1 MKKIHRFIGMIVI
14 EGIVARLI
22 DEDIARQ
29 AKSVLKLSAGE
40 VISLCDGKGHSWT
53 GPIQGISKDT
63 IEIEIEGSFD
73 GGDGFVRD
81 VTVYLAMLKS
91 DHFDFALQKAVECGA
106 QRIVPIISRRT
117 IKLQLKPERAQRIIR
132 EATEQ
137 SGRLVVPELLD
148 ARSFLQGLE
157 HWKISGT
164 PGIFFDVEGRPMQ
177 SLPQTQAISCFIGP
191 EGGWDEEEIQ
201 AAKQSGLQ
209 PTNLGPIVLRAE
221 TAVTVATF
229 LLSHHL

>member
-1 MKKIHRFIGMIVI
+1 MKKIHRFIGQIEI
-14 EGIVARLI
+14 EGSIARIV
-22 DEDIARQ
+22 DTDIARQ
-29 AKSVLKLSAGE
+29 AKSVLKLNAGE
-40 VISLCDGKGHSWT
+40 VIGLCDGKGHSWT

-81 VTVYLAMLKS
+81 VTLYLAMLKS
-91 DHFDFALQKAVECGA
+91 DHFDFALQKAVECGV

-117 IKLQLKPERAQRIIR
+117 IKLQVKPERAERIIR

-137 SGRLVVPELLD
+137 SGRLVVPELLE
-148 ARSFLQGLE
+148 ARSFTQGLE
-157 HWKISGT
+157 HWKISGM

-177 SLPQTQAISCFIGP
+177 SMPQTQAISCFIGP
-191 EGGWDEEEIQ
+191 EGGWDDEEIQ
-201 AAKQSGLQ
+201 AAKQAGIQAAS
-209 PTNLGPIVLRAE
+209 LGPIVLRAE

-229 LLSHHL
+229 LLAHQS